1 MPTSYNNGGCTVGP
15 AREDPATGQGPQANH
30 RIAVPAE
37 TLIIPDDR
45 SHRRETTAA
54 TPSHVTT
61 PVMLAWS
68 GGKDSSLALARLN
81 ADPNFRVCA
90 LVTAVTT
97 GYDRISIHG
106 VRRDLLERQ
115 AAAIGLPLIV
125 APLSAGAPNA
135 AYEEAWAAALAEGS
149 ARFDGATHV
158 AYGDLFLE
166 DVRAYR
172 EAQLRGRGYT
182 PVYPVWGENT
192 AALARGFVR
201 AGFRAV
207 LTCVDTTQLD
217 AGFAG
222 REFDAAFLNELPAT
236 VDPCGERG
244 EFHTFVWDG
253 PHMRNA
259 VPVVAGERVLRDE
272 RFQYCDFLP
281 A

>member
-1 MPTSYNNGGCTVGP
+1 
-15 AREDPATGQGPQANH
+15 
-30 RIAVPAE
+30 
-37 TLIIPDDR
+37 
-45 SHRRETTAA
+45 
-54 TPSHVTT
+54 VTT
-61 PVMLAWS
+61 PVLLAWS

-81 ADPNFRVCA
+81 ADPGFEVRA

-97 GYDRISIHG
+97 GYNRISIHG

-125 APLSAGAPNA
+125 APLSPGAPNA

-149 ARFDGATHV
+149 ARFDGVRHV

-172 EAQLRGRGYT
+172 ETQLRGLGYT
-182 PVYPVWGENT
+182 PVYPAWGENT
-192 AALARGFVR
+192 AALARAFITD
-201 AGFRAV
+201 GFRAV

-217 AGFAG
+217 ARFAG
-222 REFDAAFLNELPAT
+222 REFDQAFLSELPPA

-253 PHMRNA
+253 PHMRTA
-259 VPVVAGERVLRDE
+259 VPVVAGERVLRDQ
-272 RFQYCDFLP
+272 RFEYCDFS
-281 A
+281 AK